1 MQWVSLISQ
10 QGFSSSLFGLT
21 DAEVRAAVTAN
32 GEIAHADIEAT
43 LDAFL
48 RYASE
53 MKVDVETGKTAGGR
67 IEYGIG
73 ITLHIWF

>member
-1 MQWVSLISQ
+1 MS
-10 QGFSSSLFGLT
+10 
-21 DAEVRAAVTAN
+21 VTAD
-32 GEIAHADIEAT
+32 GETANADIEAT
-43 LDAFL
+43 MNAFL

-53 MKVDVETGKTAGGR
+53 TVVDVETGKTAGGR

>member
-1 MQWVSLISQ
+1 M
-10 QGFSSSLFGLT
+10 
-21 DAEVRAAVTAN
+21 TAN